1 MKRYTIMTL
10 MVIAVTATTMMF
22 TACGDD
28 DDPVSVPEESLLIG
42 LYDGTIMG
50 NSPHF
55 SNMPSTSPDTIIV
68 TASAENSAAFDIEI
82 RSAFWGNGT
91 FSNVAAAKDNN
102 GVWHFNETEGTFN
115 MPKRTPS
122 VTEITYNSYPATLSA
137 AEVQLLSTDGSKKL
151 YSFNVDVN
159 LGERAGI
166 YSLSLTNIE
175 ADAAA
180 N

>member
-1 MKRYTIMTL
+1 MKRHTILAL
-10 MVIAVTATTMMF
+10 MAIALTATTMMF

-28 DDPVSVPEESLLIG
+28 DDPAPVPEKSLLIG
-42 LYDGTIMG
+42 LYEGTIMG
-50 NSPHF
+50 TSQHF
-55 SNMPSTSPDTIIV
+55 SDMPSTSPDTIIV

-91 FSNVAAAKDNN
+91 FSNVAAAKDNS
-102 GVWHFNETEGTFN
+102 GVWHFNEAEGTFN
-115 MPKRTPS
+115 MPKRTPG
-122 VTEITYNSYPATLSA
+122 VTEITYSSYPATLSV
-137 AEVQLLSTDGSKKL
+137 AEVLLLTTDGSKKL

-175 ADAAA
+175 ADSAA